1 MSSPYDR
8 TSVNRRCA
16 FPLRVTLEAAGPLQ
30 SVLAIDVNVGRKRM
44 LAFLRFACIMTKLYL
59 TFWVIFC
66 ECRVF
71 EHNGI
76 AGR

>member
-30 SVLAIDVNVGRKRM
+30 SVVAIDVNVGRKRM
-44 LAFLRFACIMTKLYL
+44 LAFLRSE
-59 TFWVIFC
+59 TFCMRYDQIVLNFLGN
-66 ECRVF
+66 F
-71 EHNGI
+71 L
-76 AGR
+76 